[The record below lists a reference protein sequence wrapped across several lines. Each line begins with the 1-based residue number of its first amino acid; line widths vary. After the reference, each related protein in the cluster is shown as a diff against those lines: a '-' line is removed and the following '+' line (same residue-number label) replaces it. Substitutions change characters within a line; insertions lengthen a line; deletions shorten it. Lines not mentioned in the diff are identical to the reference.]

1 MFTTKA
7 VNEKMS
13 ADPIFSLFVFQS
25 LNRFLARDW
34 GEVSPEDAATNNAAP
49 EYALGAYIDE
59 NGVKIWIKA
68 DDPAIT
74 VLFPSEY

>member
-1 MFTTKA
+1 MFATKA
-7 VNEKMS
+7 INEKMN

-34 GEVSPEDAATNNAAP
+34 GEVSEEDAATNNAAP

-68 DDPAIT
+68 DDPIIT
-74 VLFPSEY
+74 VLFPSEN

>member
-25 LNRFLARDW
+25 LHRFLSGDW
-34 GEVSPEDAATNNAAP
+34 GEVSEEDAATNNAAP
-49 EYALGAYIDE
+49 EYALVAYIDE

-74 VLFPSEY
+74 ALFPSEY

>member
-13 ADPIFSLFVFQS
+13 ADPIFSLFVSQS

>member
-1 MFTTKA
+1 MFATKA
-7 VNEKMS
+7 INEKMN

-25 LNRFLARDW
+25 LHRFLSGDW
-34 GEVSPEDAATNNAAP
+34 GEVSEEDAATNNAAP

-68 DDPAIT
+68 DDPIIT
-74 VLFPSEY
+74 VLFPNED

>member
-1 MFTTKA
+1 MFATKA
-7 VNEKMS
+7 INEKMN

-34 GEVSPEDAATNNAAP
+34 GEVSEEDAATNNAAP
-49 EYALGAYIDE
+49 DYALGVYIDQ